1 LTVGAH
7 SFTGLTTLTNASGGV
22 VSLSGGTI
30 GDVAT
35 NNSGTVVATG
45 TSTINGAFNNLPGG
59 VVDLTK
65 GSTPTTNQL
74 NTGAFHGQAGSAV
87 NVTFDFSTVN
97 GQAGLLTANG
107 TSGTTTVNFANVTA
121 GTPVILGNA
130 VTVIKDKTG
139 SGTLSPTGVTE
150 AFGLVNVSVQ
160 SDGHGGADLVR
171 TLNVGAAAAPG
182 ASVMAALSSIDT
194 SFHQS
199 TAPFVVSPPS
209 QDADQWTGGVWTRA
223 TAGQTTTKSTA
234 FESFGGTSAALRVKT
249 NFDAYE
255 VGVDT
260 GILNF
265 GNTGWNGHFGVMAG
279 AVTATANELL
289 SGSGTSVKFDIPFA
303 GVYGVMTRGP
313 FFMDLEGR
321 HDWVDTRVTNVT
333 ANLNDARLK
342 GHADSLSGSAGY
354 HFDLVDHWFIEPTAG
369 FGWSQTQFD
378 PLATNLNQTG
388 QGIAAGT
395 VTFDSLSSFLVH
407 GGARIGTSF
416 VVSDTLAL
424 QPFGTLS
431 AWRELAGQS
440 NATFANSGVSD
451 PLTLSRVGTFYQGGV
466 GLSAQ
471 VLNTGFVGF
480 ARGDIRWGDNLNGMS
495 LVGGLRY
502 TFGP

>member
-1 LTVGAH
+1 
-7 SFTGLTTLTNASGGV
+7 
-22 VSLSGGTI
+22 
-30 GDVAT
+30 
-35 NNSGTVVATG
+35 
-45 TSTINGAFNNLPGG
+45 
-59 VVDLTK
+59 
-65 GSTPTTNQL
+65 
-74 NTGAFHGQAGSAV
+74 
-87 NVTFDFSTVN
+87 
-97 GQAGLLTANG
+97 
-107 TSGTTTVNFANVTA
+107 
-121 GTPVILGNA
+121 
-130 VTVIKDKTG
+130 
-139 SGTLSPTGVTE
+139 
-150 AFGLVNVSVQ
+150 
-160 SDGHGGADLVR
+160 
-171 TLNVGAAAAPG
+171 
-182 ASVMAALSSIDT
+182 
-194 SFHQS
+194 
-199 TAPFVVSPPS
+199 
-209 QDADQWTGGVWTRA
+209 
-223 TAGQTTTKSTA
+223 
-234 FESFGGTSAALRVKT
+234 
-249 NFDAYE
+249 

-303 GVYGVMTRGP
+303 GVYGVMTHGP

-342 GHADSLSGSAGY
+342 GHGDSLSGSAGY

-395 VTFDSLSSFLVH
+395 VTFDSLFSFLVH

-431 AWRELAGQS
+431 AWRELGGQS
-440 NATFANSGVSD
+440 NATFANNGVSD

-471 VLNTGFVGF
+471 VLNTGLVGF

-495 LVGGLRY
+495 IVGGLRY